1 MQCCYGRA
9 FASMWIVKGQT
20 RKIFFSGFFPPT
32 FSRQVF
38 KQCSNYFWR
47 VPKVFLHS
55 IRFQS
60 VSKVPGIA
68 SNIVRNKSALVVGIC
83 PFFTCFQTAW
93 PAKTWLP
100 TQNRIFSS
108 TSIPLRTVCRSSSN
122 NKKKRRLIL
131 EIDWG
136 KYGDT
141 HISKISQMSLTSTGS
156 LTLVASRHWNY
167 YLPFNP

>member
-1 MQCCYGRA
+1 MQCCYRRA
-9 FASMWIVKGQT
+9 FASMWIVKAANQ
-20 RKIFFSGFFPPT
+20 KNIFSPDFSPDIFKAGFQ
-32 FSRQVF
+32 RVF
-38 KQCSNYFWR
+38 EPLLKGS
-47 VPKVFLHS
+47 
-55 IRFQS
+55 QS
-60 VSKVPGIA
+60 VSTFYKVSKRFKVPGIA
-68 SNIVRNKSALVVGIC
+68 SNIVRNKPALVMRIY
-83 PFFTCFQTAW
+83 PFFTCFQTAS

-108 TSIPLRTVCRSSSN
+108 TSIPLRTVRWSSSN
-122 NKKKRRLIL
+122 KKKKPRLIL